1 MIILWLF
8 YDLFMIPTLP
18 TPPPHQTN
26 RVQYASH
33 ACKKKD
39 VRGPAFPL
47 S

>member
-1 MIILWLF
+1 MIILWF
-8 YDLFMIPTLP
+8 IYVSH
-18 TPPPHQTN
+18 PPDPPDQTN